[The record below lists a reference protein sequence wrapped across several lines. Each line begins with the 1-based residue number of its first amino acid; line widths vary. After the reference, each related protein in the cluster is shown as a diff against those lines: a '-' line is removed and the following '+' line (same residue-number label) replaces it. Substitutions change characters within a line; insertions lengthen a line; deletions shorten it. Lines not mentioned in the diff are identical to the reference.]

1 MSAVCSAAMLLTG
14 MMGSVV
20 AEEKNRML
28 LTGTGHG
35 ILCDGKAREQAGV
48 PKEIADYCPRHQG
61 WRDLQGHAE
70 VSASQ

>member
-1 MSAVCSAAMLLTG
+1 MLLTG

-35 ILCDGKAREQAGV
+35 ILFDGKAREQAGV
-48 PKEIADYCPRHQG
+48 PKEIADYCPDI
-61 WRDLQGHAE
+61 RDVGTYRETLK
-70 VSASQ
+70 